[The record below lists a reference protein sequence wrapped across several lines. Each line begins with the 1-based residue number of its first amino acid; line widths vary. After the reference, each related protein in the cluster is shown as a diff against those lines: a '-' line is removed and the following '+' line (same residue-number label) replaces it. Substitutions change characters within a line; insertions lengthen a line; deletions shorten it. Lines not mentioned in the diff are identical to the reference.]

1 MGIDV
6 SLCGASISPPSM
18 NFNMSFAFSSL
29 PEWLIHLETAHT
41 KPIDL
46 GLDRVRRVKERL
58 EASSA
63 LTLNYP
69 IITVGGTNGKG
80 STCTFL
86 EQMLLA
92 AGYKVGCHTSPHII
106 EFTERARWA
115 GNDALESELLPYFQL
130 VHDACEVAPAVSL
143 SYFEFTLLAIMCWF
157 DAQKPDVVVLEVG
170 LGGRLDASNIF
181 EPMCSVVTNV
191 DIDHVGFLGDTREAI
206 GFEKAGIFR
215 ANRPAICADEHPPQR
230 LIDHAAAIGADLKLI
245 HKDFDFTVVQ
255 DDQRKQW
262 RFVGEHTRRNSLAM
276 PAMRGDYQLMNA
288 SAALAALDALNEVLP
303 VPQQAVR
310 LGLANAVVRARF
322 QVLPGQPVTVLDV
335 AHNPHAARVL
345 AKNIAQM
352 GYAPYTHAVF
362 GAMADKDIVQVL
374 RIMRGQI
381 DHWHLC
387 HLPGSRAAST
397 EQLHD
402 ALIESGFVADDDHT
416 VQKHVSVKDALTHLA
431 TTVAAND
438 RIIIFGSFVTIE
450 QALLGMPRMN

>member
-1 MGIDV
+1 
-6 SLCGASISPPSM
+6 M
-18 NFNMSFAFSSL
+18 NPTAHESDMSFAFSSL
-29 PEWLIHLETAHT
+29 PEWLSHLETAHS
-41 KPIDL
+41 KPIDM
-46 GLDRVRRVKERL
+46 GLNRVREVKERL
-58 EASSA
+58 QSNAA

-80 STCTFL
+80 STCAFL
-86 EQMLLA
+86 EHMLLA

-106 EFTERARWA
+106 DFTERARW
-115 GNDALESELLPYFQL
+115 GGVDALEPELLPCFQM
-130 VHDACEVAPAVSL
+130 VHEACEAVPVVSL

-157 DAQKPDVVVLEVG
+157 DAHKPDVVVLEVG
-170 LGGRLDASNIF
+170 LGGRLDASNVF
-181 EPMCSVVTNV
+181 DAACSIVTNV

-215 ANRPAICADEHPPQR
+215 ANRPAICADDRPPQT
-230 LIDHAAAIGADLKLI
+230 LVDHAMAIGADLKLI
-245 HKDFDFTVVQ
+245 RRDFDFTVVQ
-255 DDQRKQW
+255 DEQRKQW

-276 PAMRGDYQLMNA
+276 PAMRGDYQLGNA
-288 SAALAALDALNEVLP
+288 SAALAALDALNDILP

-381 DHWHLC
+381 DHWHVC
-387 HLPGSRAAST
+387 QLPGARAANAA
-397 EQLHD
+397 QLHE
-402 ALIESGFVADDDHT
+402 ALIEAGFVEDKDHT
-416 VQKHVSVKDALTHLA
+416 VQQHASVKDALTHLA
-431 TTVAAND
+431 TTVPADD

-450 QALLGMPRMN
+450 QALLGMPRAN